1 MSFINFKQ
9 SQQLLLTTTM
19 VCLISFNVGAYVH
32 SCYPRL
38 FWFGTNKS
46 DDNLND
52 LIKDL
57 ESSLEDLDQDL
68 ESSLEDQDIKQDLE
82 QNTEQLFDFSTI
94 AERMANGGR

>member
-19 VCLISFNVGAYVH
+19 VCLLSFNVGAYVH

-57 ESSLEDLDQDL
+57 ESNLGDLDEDL
-68 ESSLEDQDIKQDLE
+68 ESNLGDLDLE
-82 QNTEQLFDFSTI
+82 HNTEHLFDFSTI
-94 AERMANGGR
+94 AERMAKGYQ